1 MKLRNSLR
9 SRMICGFGLFGAILG
24 SIYALIVYVSLD
36 RIDDHLIDNQ
46 LSQEVERLM
55 AHFRETPDAAIP
67 NNRHIQVFTGT
78 GDMPTDF
85 KEVLQVLPE
94 GFHERYINKEEYHV
108 AVEIVPELVEPVYL
122 LYAVGSL
129 EFTEERK
136 LSIALVLALGVLI
149 VIALGLWIGFWMSR
163 RVIAPITRLANS
175 VKGLEPER
183 FPAGLPEHFHDDEVG
198 VLAHALTD
206 SMNRVNA
213 FVAREKQFARD
224 ASHELRTPVTVI
236 RGAVEILENQPSVPN
251 SSVQRPVARIRRAV
265 SDMEGIIGSLLWLA
279 RLEAFNET
287 HETCHPGH
295 IIKEIIEQQR
305 DLFREKPI
313 EIEIIAEDDTEIRAP
328 SAIVKIIIVNL
339 IQNAFRYT
347 IEGKITVRT
356 CTDRVVISDTG
367 VGIDICDL
375 PTVTDPHKR
384 GCASCGFGLGL
395 AIVKRLCNR
404 FGWQFAIDSEPDR
417 GTTVTLAFSP
427 ADVPRKIT

>member
-9 SRMICGFGLFGAILG
+9 FRMICGFGLFGAILG

-46 LSQEVERLM
+46 LSREVEHLL
-55 AHFRETPDAAIP
+55 AHFREAPDVAVP
-67 NNRHIQVFTGT
+67 DNRHIQVFTGT
-78 GDMPTDF
+78 ADMPTDF
-85 KEVLQVLPE
+85 KAVLQVLPE
-94 GFHERYINKEEYHV
+94 GFHERYINREEYHV
-108 AVEIVPELVEPVYL
+108 AVEMVPELVEPVYL

-136 LSIALVLALGVLI
+136 LSIALVLVLGILL
-149 VIALGLWIGFWMSR
+149 VIALGLGIGYWMSR

-175 VKGLEPER
+175 VKGLDPER
-183 FPAGLPEHFHDDEVG
+183 FPTGLPEHFNDDEVG

-206 SMNRVNA
+206 SMDRVNT

-236 RGAVEILENQPSVPN
+236 RGAVEILENH
-251 SSVQRPVARIRRAV
+251 SSNLDASLQRPVARIRRAV
-265 SDMEGIIGSLLWLA
+265 ADMENILESLLWLA
-279 RLEAFNET
+279 RLEALNET
-287 HETCHPGH
+287 HESCRPGR
-295 IIKEIIEQQR
+295 IIKETIEQQR
-305 DLFREKPI
+305 DLFRAKPLEVEYVAEVDP
-313 EIEIIAEDDTEIRAP
+313 EIKAP
-328 SAIVKIIIVNL
+328 PVILKIIIVNL

-347 IEGKITVRT
+347 FEGKITVRT
-356 CTDRVVISDTG
+356 CADRVVIADTG
-367 VGIDICDL
+367 AGIDSCDL
-375 PTVTDPHKR
+375 PTVTEPHKR
-384 GCASCGFGLGL
+384 GCTSCGFGLGL

-427 ADVPRKIT
+427 ADLPRKIT